1 MLKKYI
7 FNEFFYFLILSSF
20 TFIIWFNKL
29 DFLGMAIFAF
39 ASFLLLIFVRNTIH
53 TLPIFFNMLFMI
65 SQTEWSLESIPIYL
79 YILPVVLIL
88 GFIVHFI
95 RFKGNWVKGKLT
107 LPLLLMLSAM
117 VFSIFN
123 TEIIDINYG
132 FYLVIGLFYV
142 LIYIFFIQTIKGDQ
156 LEYLIK
162 LFIVLG
168 ILVSCQ
174 VLAYYLGSD
183 DVIDALRTKE
193 IDLGWGISNFV
204 ATYLIIFISTTVY
217 YIKKKPGRAFTVVII
232 AFEIL
237 MLLFTLSRGGIL
249 AFIATIPLLIYY
261 LYHGQKNKLMITLN
275 LMVLSIILTTVI
287 LFRLDYFIPL
297 YERFMNLDLEGNGR
311 VELWV
316 QAYHKFREYP
326 LVGAGLFARVEG
338 DYFGFY
344 HNTFMHTLAS
354 LGIVGFISLMWQ
366 IVVVLKVFL
375 RQKDLR
381 KYILLIALIGANIH
395 GLVDNVYFMPQFMIL
410 FFAVLAVVEI
420 HNLHEEEFSRY
431 WRLKDE

>member
-1 MLKKYI
+1 
-7 FNEFFYFLILSSF
+7 
-20 TFIIWFNKL
+20 
-29 DFLGMAIFAF
+29 
-39 ASFLLLIFVRNTIH
+39 
-53 TLPIFFNMLFMI
+53 
-65 SQTEWSLESIPIYL
+65 
-79 YILPVVLIL
+79 
-88 GFIVHFI
+88 
-95 RFKGNWVKGKLT
+95 
-107 LPLLLMLSAM
+107 
-117 VFSIFN
+117 
-123 TEIIDINYG
+123 
-132 FYLVIGLFYV
+132 
-142 LIYIFFIQTIKGDQ
+142 
-156 LEYLIK
+156 
-162 LFIVLG
+162 
-168 ILVSCQ
+168 
-174 VLAYYLGSD
+174 
-183 DVIDALRTKE
+183 
-193 IDLGWGISNFV
+193 
-204 ATYLIIFISTTVY
+204 
-217 YIKKKPGRAFTVVII
+217 
-232 AFEIL
+232 

-275 LMVLSIILTTVI
+275 LLVLAIILTTVI

-354 LGIVGFISLMWQ
+354 LGIVGFISLLWQ
-366 IVVVLKVFL
+366 IIVVLKVFL
-375 RQKDLR
+375 KQKDLR
-381 KYILLIALIGANIH
+381 KYVLLIALIGANIH
-395 GLVDNVYFMPQFMIL
+395 GMVDNVYFMPQFMIL